1 MFSYWLATVRR
12 SAVSTVLIAVI
23 VSGAMAGVLISQ
35 DTSAWAGSLLQ
46 GTLSGLAAGA
56 VLAVAIAT
64 SNTWHARRAAAQQ
77 GLPLTAE
84 AAFVPCTAEI
94 RVPVPTGTTPYQLT
108 DSVLY
113 ALKKVPAPRID
124 EVEEFTH
131 GKLTVVCGSSSGS
144 PVRLHIS
151 IVTDRNIATVT
162 MDSRPVTTWKRLDG
176 GASWSVLTAFE
187 PHVSKAV
194 RPLGSDPE
202 GSCAADR
209 ER

>member
-1 MFSYWLATVRR
+1 MLGYWLATVRR
-12 SAVSTVLIAVI
+12 SAMSTVLTAVV
-23 VSGAMAGVLISQ
+23 VSGAMAGVLISE

-46 GTLSGLAAGA
+46 GTLFGLAAGA

-64 SNTWHARRAAAQQ
+64 SNTWNARRTTARH
-77 GLPLTAE
+77 GLPLTAK

-108 DSVLY
+108 DSVLH
-113 ALKKVPAPRID
+113 ALKKVPAPRIY

-144 PVRLHIS
+144 PVRLRIS
-151 IVTDRNIATVT
+151 IVTDRNSARVT

-187 PHVSKAV
+187 PHVGRAV
-194 RPLGSDPE
+194 RYDTDGPNGD
-202 GSCAADR
+202 
-209 ER
+209 